1 MQDKPLV
8 IGKFQTPN
16 CVPHTIFKLVIEKP
30 FCVTSEWYLWHCY
43 CLSFIACK
51 PFPAFIVFPF
61 YVCIAAQWVKKVLWI
76 NHERMAS
83 SLLCCRHFTIRYAA
97 YLKRG
102 KESFQLE
109 PIIER
114 DWTWARRHPFT
125 VKALTLIRRAL
136 ASDFTKSNSNTL
148 IYIGSIRSW
157 HEWFLKKNQYIFSL
171 PSFHRA
177 HAHPK
182 HW

>member
-83 SLLCCRHFTIRYAA
+83 SLLSSLYNPICCIPEKKKRIIPIRADNRARLNLSTQTSVHCQSTDFDQTSSGFRFHQIQFQHFD
-97 YLKRG
+97 L
-102 KESFQLE
+102 
-109 PIIER
+109 
-114 DWTWARRHPFT
+114 
-125 VKALTLIRRAL
+125 
-136 ASDFTKSNSNTL
+136 
-148 IYIGSIRSW
+148 
-157 HEWFLKKNQYIFSL
+157 
-171 PSFHRA
+171 HRID
-177 HAHPK
+177 
-182 HW
+182 